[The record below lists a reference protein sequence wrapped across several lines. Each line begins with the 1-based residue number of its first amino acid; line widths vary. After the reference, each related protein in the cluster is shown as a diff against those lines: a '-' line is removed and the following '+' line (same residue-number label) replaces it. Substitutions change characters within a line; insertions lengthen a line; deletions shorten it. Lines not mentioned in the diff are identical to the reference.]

1 MSEEKRGIRREGEK
15 MKDGERERE
24 VEIGIE
30 KEKFKI
36 LGNFEEEGER
46 GGSAENEGDR
56 ERAEKSIS
64 SLLHIPPSTYI
75 YYP

>member
-1 MSEEKRGIRREGEK
+1 MRDR
-15 MKDGERERE
+15 ERERE
-24 VEIGIE
+24 VERGIE

-56 ERAEKSIS
+56 ER
-64 SLLHIPPSTYI
+64 
-75 YYP
+75 